1 MVVFHYPAHCYISK
15 RLAIEALNLI
25 GNPLRHIHPLEL
37 ETLYDGQ
44 LAASRR
50 RTLDYA
56 LLVVSMTSTT
66 LFQMIGSSASR
77 IGDIVLTPS
86 GDLVLMTVPAHPY
99 DQVWILSI
107 LTSISVFVYPTGFSF
122 RSLGGF
128 LEVWKPIPVNAIV
141 IVFCRVGLIA

>member
-25 GNPLRHIHPLEL
+25 GNTLRYIHSLEL

-56 LLVVSMTSTT
+56 LLAVSMTSNT
-66 LFQMIGSSASR
+66 LFQMIGSGASR
-77 IGDIVLTPS
+77 VGDVVLTLS

-107 LTSISVFVYPTGFSF
+107 LTYLYIQ
-122 RSLGGF
+122 LAF
-128 LEVWKPIPVNAIV
+128 LLDV
-141 IVFCRVGLIA
+141 